1 MIKTGP
7 GRSTLNL
14 GFQRRAAVIGDP
26 SSVIPYNDAVLSFT
40 TAGES
45 HGPCLLAVVT
55 GLPYGSPVDLDF
67 VNEELRR
74 RQGGYG
80 RGPRMRMEEDRADI
94 LTGVR
99 HGKAL
104 GSPLTLRIPNRVSNA
119 EELPPLTRP
128 RPGHADLA
136 GAMKFGTTDARDV
149 SERASARET
158 AARVAAGALAHGFL
172 RNFSIRAVG
181 YVVELGGR
189 RAAREAASADEALSL
204 RGASEFYSLDVAR
217 DAEWRAL
224 VDEVKADGDS
234 VGGVFEVATWGLPP
248 GLGSHARWEL
258 KLDGALARALMSVQ
272 TVKAVEVGL
281 GVEAARRRGS
291 EMHDEI
297 VAGLERTRNNAGGIE
312 GGMSNGQPLVVRA
325 ACKPISTLR
334 KPLRSVDL
342 QTGRE
347 ETAAV
352 ERSDVTVVPAAS
364 VIGEA
369 MVAFELARAF
379 LDKFGG
385 DTYDETRERFDAY
398 QEKISRLARPAG
410 TA

>member
-1 MIKTGP
+1 
-7 GRSTLNL
+7 
-14 GFQRRAAVIGDP
+14 
-26 SSVIPYNDAVLSFT
+26 VLSFT

-45 HGPCLLAVVT
+45 HGPCLLAIVT
-55 GLPYGSPVDLDF
+55 GLPYGTPVDLDF

-80 RGPRMRMEEDRADI
+80 RGPRMRMEEDRAEV

-104 GSPLTLRIPNRVSNA
+104 GSPLALRIPNKVSNA
-119 EELPPLTRP
+119 EDLAPLTRP

-136 GAMKFGTTDARDV
+136 GALKFGTSDARDV

-158 AARVAAGALAHGFL
+158 AARVAAGALAHAFL
-172 RNFSIRAVG
+172 KPFGIRGVG

-189 RAAREAASADEALSL
+189 RIDRDPAGADEALSL
-204 RGASEFYSLDVAR
+204 RASSEFYSLDSQR

-224 VDEVKADGDS
+224 VDEVRTDGDS
-234 VGGVFEVATWGLPP
+234 LGGVFEVAVWGLPP
-248 GLGSHARWEL
+248 GLGSHAGWDL

-272 TVKAVEVGL
+272 SVKAVEVGL
-281 GVEAARRRGS
+281 GLDAARRRGS
-291 EMHDEI
+291 QLHDEI
-297 VAGLERTRNNAGGIE
+297 VSGLERTRNNAGGIE
-312 GGMSNGQPLVVRA
+312 GGMTNGQALVVRA
-325 ACKPISTLR
+325 SCKPISTLR

-342 QTGRE
+342 VTGRE
-347 ETAAV
+347 ESAAV

-369 MVAFELARAF
+369 MVAFEVARAF

-385 DTYDETRERFDAY
+385 DTYDETRERRDAY
-398 QEKISRLARPAG
+398 VEKVARLARPAG

>member
-1 MIKTGP
+1 M
-7 GRSTLNL
+7 
-14 GFQRRAAVIGDP
+14 
-26 SSVIPYNDAVLSFT
+26 LSFA

-45 HGPCLLAVVT
+45 HGPCLLATVT
-55 GLPYGSPVDLDF
+55 GLPYGAPVDLEF

-80 RGPRMRMEEDRADI
+80 RGPRMRMEEDRADL

-99 HGKAL
+99 HGKTL

-119 EELPPLTRP
+119 EDLPPLTRP

-136 GAMKFGTTDARDV
+136 GALKFGTSDARDV

-172 RNFSIRAVG
+172 KNFSIRAVG

-189 RAAREAASADEALSL
+189 KASRDAASADEAVSL
-204 RGASEFYSLDVAR
+204 RGGSEFYSLEPAR

-224 VDEVKADGDS
+224 VDEVREAGDS
-234 VGGVFEVATWGLPP
+234 LGGLFEVAAWGLPP
-248 GLGSHARWEL
+248 GLGSHAGWEL

-281 GVEAARRRGS
+281 GVEAARRRGT

-297 VAGLERTRNNAGGIE
+297 VSGLERTRNNAGGIE
-312 GGMSNGQPLVVRA
+312 GGMTNGQPLVVRA

-342 QTGRE
+342 ETGRE
-347 ETAAV
+347 ESAAV

-385 DTYDETRERFDAY
+385 DTYDETQERFDAY
-398 QEKISRLARPAG
+398 QEKVARLARPAG
-410 TA
+410 KA

>member
-1 MIKTGP
+1 MI
-7 GRSTLNL
+7 S
-14 GFQRRAAVIGDP
+14 
-26 SSVIPYNDAVLSFT
+26 
-40 TAGES
+40 
-45 HGPCLLAVVT
+45 
-55 GLPYGSPVDLDF
+55 GLPYGAPVDLEFIND
-67 VNEELRR
+67 ELRR

-80 RGPRMRMEEDRADI
+80 RGPRMRMEEDRAEI

-99 HGKAL
+99 HGKTL
-104 GSPLTLRIPNRVSNA
+104 GSPVTLRIPNRVSNS

-136 GAMKFGTTDARDV
+136 GAYKFGTSDARDV

-158 AARVAAGALAHGFL
+158 AARVAAGALAHGLL
-172 RNFSIRAVG
+172 RNFGIRAVG
-181 YVVELGGR
+181 YVLELGGKR
-189 RAAREAASADEALSL
+189 VGRDPVSADEALSL
-204 RGASEFYSLDVAR
+204 RGGSEFYSLDPGRDGEWRTLVDQVR
-217 DAEWRAL
+217 DA
-224 VDEVKADGDS
+224 GDS
-234 VGGVFEVATWGLPP
+234 IGGIFEVAAWGLPP
-248 GLGSHARWEL
+248 GLGSHAGWEL
-258 KLDGALARALMSVQ
+258 KLDGALSRALMSVQ

-281 GVEAARRRGS
+281 GIEAARRQGS

-312 GGMSNGQPLVVRA
+312 GGMTNGRPLVVRA

-342 QTGRE
+342 VTGRE
-347 ETAAV
+347 EAAAV

-364 VIGEA
+364 VIGES

-379 LDKFGG
+379 LDKVGG

-398 QEKISRLARPAG
+398 REQIARLARPAG
-410 TA
+410 KA

>member
-1 MIKTGP
+1 V
-7 GRSTLNL
+7 LN
-14 GFQRRAAVIGDP
+14 
-26 SSVIPYNDAVLSFT
+26 FT

-45 HGPCLLAVVT
+45 HGPCLLATVT
-55 GLPYGSPVDLDF
+55 GLPYGAPVDLEF
-67 VNEELRR
+67 VNEELKR

-99 HGKAL
+99 LGKAL
-104 GSPLTLRIPNRVSNA
+104 GSPLTLRIPNKVSNA

-136 GAMKFGTTDARDV
+136 GALKFGTSDARDV

-158 AARVAAGALAHGFL
+158 AARVAAGALAHGFI
-172 RNFSIRAVG
+172 RNFGIRAVG
-181 YVVELGGR
+181 YVAELGGR
-189 RAAREAASADEALSL
+189 AAARDASTADEALAQRS
-204 RGASEFYSLDVAR
+204 ASEFYSLEPAR
-217 DAEWRAL
+217 DADWRAL
-224 VDEVKADGDS
+224 VDEVRADGDS
-234 VGGVFEVATWGLPP
+234 IGGMFEVTTWGLPP
-248 GLGSHARWEL
+248 GLGSHAGWEL

-281 GVEAARRRGS
+281 GVDAARRRGS

-312 GGMSNGQPLVVRA
+312 GGMTNGQPLVVRA

-342 QTGRE
+342 ETGRE
-347 ETAAV
+347 EAAAV

-398 QEKISRLARPAG
+398 LEKVARLARPAG
-410 TA
+410 KA

>member
-1 MIKTGP
+1 M
-7 GRSTLNL
+7 LN
-14 GFQRRAAVIGDP
+14 
-26 SSVIPYNDAVLSFT
+26 FT

-45 HGPCLLAVVT
+45 HGPCLLATVT
-55 GLPYGSPVDLDF
+55 GLPYGAPVDLEF
-67 VNEELRR
+67 VNEELKR

-99 HGKAL
+99 LGKAL
-104 GSPLTLRIPNRVSNA
+104 GSPLTLRIPNKVSNA

-136 GAMKFGTTDARDV
+136 GALKFGTSDARDV

-158 AARVAAGALAHGFL
+158 AARVAAGALAHGFI
-172 RNFSIRAVG
+172 RNFGIRAVG
-181 YVVELGGR
+181 YVAELGGR
-189 RAAREAASADEALSL
+189 AAARDASTADEALAQRS
-204 RGASEFYSLDVAR
+204 ASEFYSLEPAR
-217 DAEWRAL
+217 DADWRAL
-224 VDEVKADGDS
+224 VDEVRADGDS
-234 VGGVFEVATWGLPP
+234 IGGMFEVTTWGLPP
-248 GLGSHARWEL
+248 GLGSHAGWEL

-281 GVEAARRRGS
+281 GVDAARRRGS

-312 GGMSNGQPLVVRA
+312 GGMTNGQPLVVRA

-342 QTGRE
+342 ETGRE
-347 ETAAV
+347 EAAAV

-398 QEKISRLARPAG
+398 LEKVARLARPAG
-410 TA
+410 KA

>member
-1 MIKTGP
+1 
-7 GRSTLNL
+7 
-14 GFQRRAAVIGDP
+14 
-26 SSVIPYNDAVLSFT
+26 
-40 TAGES
+40 
-45 HGPCLLAVVT
+45 
-55 GLPYGSPVDLDF
+55 
-67 VNEELRR
+67 
-74 RQGGYG
+74 
-80 RGPRMRMEEDRADI
+80 
-94 LTGVR
+94 
-99 HGKAL
+99 
-104 GSPLTLRIPNRVSNA
+104 
-119 EELPPLTRP
+119 
-128 RPGHADLA
+128 
-136 GAMKFGTTDARDV
+136 
-149 SERASARET
+149 
-158 AARVAAGALAHGFL
+158 
-172 RNFSIRAVG
+172 
-181 YVVELGGR
+181 
-189 RAAREAASADEALSL
+189 
-204 RGASEFYSLDVAR
+204 RGASEFYSLNAAR
-217 DAEWRAL
+217 DADWRAL

-248 GLGSHARWEL
+248 GLGSHAGWEL

>member
-1 MIKTGP
+1 MLT
-7 GRSTLNL
+7 
-14 GFQRRAAVIGDP
+14 FA
-26 SSVIPYNDAVLSFT
+26 

-45 HGPCLLAVVT
+45 HGPCLLAIVT
-55 GLPYGSPVDLDF
+55 GFPYGAPVDLDF
-67 VNEELRR
+67 VN
-74 RQGGYG
+74 GGAAPPG
-80 RGPRMRMEEDRADI
+80 GTAAARACGMEEDRAEI

-99 HGKAL
+99 HGKTL
-104 GSPLTLRIPNRVSNA
+104 GSPLTLRIPNKVSNS
-119 EELPPLTRP
+119 EERPLTRP

-136 GAMKFGTTDARDV
+136 GALKFGTSDARDV

-158 AARVAAGALAHGFL
+158 AARAAGALAHGFL
-172 RNFSIRAVG
+172 KISASG
-181 YVVELGGR
+181 PSGMSWSSVVTR
-189 RAAREAASADEALSL
+189 RPAKPRRRTRPCRSAPRLSSTSRL
-204 RGASEFYSLDVAR
+204 IPDP
-217 DAEWRAL
+217 DWRAM
-224 VDEVKADGDS
+224 VDEVRADGDS
-234 VGGVFEVATWGLPP
+234 IGGVFEVAAWGLPL
-248 GLGSHARWEL
+248 GLGSHAGWEM

-291 EMHDEI
+291 GMHDEI
-297 VAGLERTRNNAGGIE
+297 VSGVERTRNNAGGIE
-312 GGMSNGQPLVVRA
+312 GGMTNGQPLVVRG

-334 KPLRSVDL
+334 KALRSVDL
-342 QTGRE
+342 ETGRE

-385 DTYDETRERFDAY
+385 DTFDETRERFDAY
-398 QEKISRLARPAG
+398 QEKVSRLARPAG

>member
-1 MIKTGP
+1 M
-7 GRSTLNL
+7 
-14 GFQRRAAVIGDP
+14 
-26 SSVIPYNDAVLSFT
+26 LSFV

-55 GLPYGSPVDLDF
+55 GLPYGAPVDLDF

-80 RGPRMRMEEDRADI
+80 RGPRMRMEEDRAEI

-99 HGKAL
+99 HGKTL

-136 GAMKFGTTDARDV
+136 GALKFGTSDARDV

-172 RNFSIRAVG
+172 KCFAIRAVG

-189 RAAREAASADEALSL
+189 KAARDAGSADEAVGL
-204 RGASEFYSLDVAR
+204 RSSSEFYSLESAR

-224 VDEVKADGDS
+224 VDQVRGDGDS
-234 VGGVFEVATWGLPP
+234 IGGVFEVAAWGLPP
-248 GLGSHARWEL
+248 GLGSHAGWEL

-291 EMHDEI
+291 DMHDEI

-312 GGMSNGQPLVVRA
+312 GGMTNGQPLVVRA

-385 DTYDETRERFDAY
+385 DTYDETRERFDAF

>member
-1 MIKTGP
+1 MLT
-7 GRSTLNL
+7 
-14 GFQRRAAVIGDP
+14 FA
-26 SSVIPYNDAVLSFT
+26 

-45 HGPCLLAVVT
+45 HGPCLLATVT
-55 GLPYGSPVDLDF
+55 GLPYGAPIDLDF

-99 HGKAL
+99 RGRTL
-104 GSPLTLRIPNRVSNA
+104 GSPVTLRIPNKVSNA

-136 GAMKFGTTDARDV
+136 GALKFGTSDARDV

-158 AARVAAGALAHGFL
+158 AARVASGALAHGFL
-172 RNFSIRAVG
+172 KNFGIRAVG

-189 RAAREAASADEALSL
+189 RAAREAGSADEALSR
-204 RGASEFYSLDVAR
+204 RGASEFYSLEPDR

-224 VDEVKADGDS
+224 VDEVREVGDS
-234 VGGVFEVATWGLPP
+234 IGGVFEVAAWGLPP
-248 GLGSHARWEL
+248 GLGSHAGWEL

-272 TVKAVEVGL
+272 TVKAIEVGL
-281 GVEAARRRGS
+281 GVDAARRRGS

-312 GGMSNGQPLVVRA
+312 GGMTNGQPLVVRA

-334 KPLRSVDL
+334 NPLRSVDL
-342 QTGRE
+342 ETGRE
-347 ETAAV
+347 ESASV

-398 QEKISRLARPAG
+398 QEKVARMARPAEK
-410 TA
+410 A

>member
-1 MIKTGP
+1 MLT
-7 GRSTLNL
+7 
-14 GFQRRAAVIGDP
+14 FA
-26 SSVIPYNDAVLSFT
+26 

-45 HGPCLLAVVT
+45 HGPCLLATVT

-99 HGKAL
+99 LGKSL
-104 GSPLTLRIPNRVSNA
+104 GSPVTLRIPNRVSNA
-119 EELPPLTRP
+119 EDLPPLTRP

-136 GAMKFGTTDARDV
+136 GALKFGTSDARGV

-172 RNFSIRAVG
+172 KNFAIRAAG

-189 RAAREAASADEALSL
+189 KVAREAASADEALSM
-204 RGASEFYSLDVAR
+204 RGASEFYSLDSGR

-224 VDEVKADGDS
+224 VDEVRASGDS
-234 VGGVFEVATWGLPP
+234 IGGLFEVAVWGLPP
-248 GLGSHARWEL
+248 GLGSHAGWEL

-281 GVEAARRRGS
+281 GIEAARRRGS

-312 GGMSNGQPLVVRA
+312 GGMTNGQPLVVRA

-334 KPLRSVDL
+334 TPLRSVDL
-342 QTGRE
+342 ETGRE
-347 ETAAV
+347 ESAAV

-369 MVAFELARAF
+369 MVAFEVARAF

-398 QEKISRLARPAG
+398 LEKVARLARPAG
-410 TA
+410 KA